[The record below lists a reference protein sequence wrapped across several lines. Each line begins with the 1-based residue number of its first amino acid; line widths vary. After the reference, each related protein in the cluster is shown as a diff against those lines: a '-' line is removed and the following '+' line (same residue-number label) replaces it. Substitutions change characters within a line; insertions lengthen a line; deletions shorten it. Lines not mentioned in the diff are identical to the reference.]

1 MTVGYQRDTYCPKV
15 VLKESG
21 RSRQEVS
28 LDVLSASYNNIHE
41 DVTSFQ
47 YFVVTE
53 SEAGLPDAIAK
64 SFYDT
69 EELWWL
75 ICAYNAIIDP
85 YTELVAGMRI
95 KIPDLQQVTLSLYNQ
110 NKERES
116 SNLGRRREI

>member
-1 MTVGYQRDTYCPKV
+1 MTIGYQRDTYCPKV

-21 RSRQEVS
+21 RNRQEVS

-41 DVTSFQ
+41 DVTAFQ

-64 SFYDT
+64 RFYDT
-69 EELWWL
+69 EELWWM
-75 ICAYNAIIDP
+75 ICVYNAIIDP

-95 KIPDLQQVTLSLYNQ
+95 KIPDLQQVTLALYNQ